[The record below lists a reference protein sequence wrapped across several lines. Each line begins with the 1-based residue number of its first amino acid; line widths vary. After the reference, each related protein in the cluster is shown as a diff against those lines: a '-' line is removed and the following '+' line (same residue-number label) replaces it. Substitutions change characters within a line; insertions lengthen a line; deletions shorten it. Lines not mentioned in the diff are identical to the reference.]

1 MKSKDK
7 FGVTWTLPKE
17 ELCPTC
23 GQPDSCGDCNHKQLT
38 SSEVKILG
46 GKLAKK

>member
-1 MKSKDK
+1 MKSKDE

-23 GQPDSCGDCNHKQLT
+23 GQPDSCGDCNHEQLT

-46 GKLAKK
+46 GKLPKN